1 MSAWESVVEWYNEAF
16 QTTKLQIRYP
26 YQPAY
31 NAGFGMVDGSFTA
44 ETVGGEANG
53 GIDYFF
59 YFVTSVENAGVS
71 DFWRRGPMGGET
83 RIENQGVFKP
93 DYVPG
98 YGKQDF
104 MVCVNRTHASYM

>member
-31 NAGFGMVDGSFTA
+31 DAGFGMVDGSFTA

-59 YFVTSVENAGVS
+59 YFVTSVENEGVS